1 MDKREFIEKINAAKR
16 IVIKIGSGVLSK
28 DNDVDEE
35 TIANIVDNIAEISKG
50 KQVVIVS
57 SGAVAS
63 GISTLKI
70 KTRPTNIVH
79 LQALASIGQPKLME
93 IYRKHFNKHG
103 KTVAQVLITI
113 DDIQNRRR
121 FINAKNTII
130 TLLKWKIVPIVNEND
145 TVVIKELRFGDN
157 DNLSFQVTNL
167 IEADALII
175 LSNVDGVF
183 TDDPSNDNA
192 TFVEKFDENL
202 QIKEGNVSSLGSG
215 GIGTKIEACQRA
227 ARAGKLA
234 CILNGK
240 EKDSLKRL
248 FKNKIRF
255 TYFEPSIDHAESKK
269 SWIESCNPSGVVVI
283 DEGAKASLL
292 KNKSL
297 LPSGIKK
304 VFGGFGRG
312 DIINIEDE
320 DGLLIAK
327 GITNYD
333 SSEIEKIKGHHSNEI
348 TKILGYKY
356 SSDVV
361 HIDNMVVIGKNDE
374 QV

>member
-1 MDKREFIEKINAAKR
+1 MDKREFVDRLNAVKR
-16 IVIKIGSGVLSK
+16 IVVKIGSGVLSRE
-28 DNDVDEE
+28 NEVDEE
-35 TIANIVDNIAEISKG
+35 TIENIVDNIAEISKNR
-50 KQVVIVS
+50 QVVIVS

-70 KTRPTNIVH
+70 KGRPTNIVH

-93 IYRKHFNKHG
+93 IYRKYFKKYK

-183 TDDPSNDNA
+183 TDDPSNENA
-192 TFVEKFDENL
+192 KFIERFDDSL
-202 QIKEGNVSSLGSG
+202 KITEGNISKLGSG

-227 ARAGKLA
+227 AKAGKLA

-240 EKDSLKRL
+240 TKDSLKKL
-248 FKNKIRF
+248 FEGKIRF
-255 TYFEPSIDHAESKK
+255 TYFEPFIDHTESKK
-269 SWIESCNPSGVVVI
+269 SWIASCNPSGVVVI
-283 DEGAKASLL
+283 DEGAKTSLL

-361 HIDNMVVIGKNDE
+361 HIDNMVVIEKNDE

>member
-1 MDKREFIEKINAAKR
+1 MDKHEFVEKIQSAKR
-16 IVIKIGSGVLSK
+16 IVIKIGSAVLSRNNK
-28 DNDVDEE
+28 IDEN
-35 TIANIVDNIAEISKG
+35 TIENIVSNIAEISEN
-50 KQVVIVS
+50 KQVLVVS

-63 GISTLKI
+63 GISALNI
-70 KTRPTNIVH
+70 KNRPTNIVS
-79 LQALASIGQPKLME
+79 LQALASIGQPKLVE
-93 IYRKHFNKHG
+93 IYAKYFKKHK
-103 KTVAQVLITI
+103 KTTAQVLITV

-130 TLLKWKIVPIVNEND
+130 TLLKWKVVPVVNEND

-157 DNLSFQVTNL
+157 DNLSFQITNL

-175 LSNVDGVF
+175 LSNIDGVY
-183 TDDPSNDNA
+183 TKEPSSSSA
-192 TFVEKFDENL
+192 EFIEKFDGSIE
-202 QIKEGNVSSLGSG
+202 IKEGSVSKLGSG
-215 GIGTKIEACQRA
+215 GIGTKIDACLKA
-227 ARAGKLA
+227 AKAGKLA

-240 EKDSLKRL
+240 EKDALKRL
-248 FKNKIRF
+248 IKGGIKF
-255 TYFEPSIDHAESKK
+255 TFFEPYKSYTKSKK

-283 DEGAKASLL
+283 DKGAKNSLR
-292 KNKSL
+292 KSKSL

-320 DGLLIAK
+320 EGFLVAK

-333 SSEIEKIKGHHSNEI
+333 SSEIEKIRGHHSNKI
-348 TKILGYKY
+348 TAILGYKY

-361 HIDNMVVIGKNDE
+361 HIDNMVIMENSGE
-374 QV
+374 